1 MNMAATEKDILVL
14 EDKRYRAMIAIDEAA
29 LADLFADDLIYVH
42 SSGAIDT
49 KPSYIAALK
58 SGKFRYTK
66 CDRFEEKVR
75 IYGETALVTGRAVF
89 EAVVEGA
96 PRTLRL
102 RYLNVW
108 TKMTGGSNWGWKF
121 VGWQSCPLPA

>member
-1 MNMAATEKDILVL
+1 MNSAMEKEILGL
-14 EDKRYRAMIAIDEAA
+14 EDQRYAAMIAKDEAA
-29 LADLFADDLIYVH
+29 LEKCFGDDLIYTH
-42 SSGAIDT
+42 SSGAVDT
-49 KPSYIAALK
+49 KASYIAAIK
-58 SGKFRYTK
+58 GGKFNYIK

-75 IYGETALVTGRAVF
+75 VYGDTALVSGRAVF

-108 TKMTGGSNWGWKF
+108 TKAQSGWKF

>member
-1 MNMAATEKDILVL
+1 MKSATENEILAL
-14 EDKRYRAMIAIDEAA
+14 EVARYAAMIAIDEAA
-29 LADLFADDLIYVH
+29 LEKCFGDDLIYVH

-49 KPSYIAALK
+49 KASYIAAIK
-58 SGKFRYTK
+58 SGKFRYLK
-66 CDRFEEKVR
+66 CERFEETVR
-75 IYGETALVTGRAVF
+75 IHGETALVTGRAVF
-89 EAVVEGA
+89 EAVIEGT

-108 TKMTGGSNWGWKF
+108 TNTAAGWKF

>member
-1 MNMAATEKDILVL
+1 MVTEKDIVAL
-14 EDKRYRAMIAIDEAA
+14 EDRRYAAMIAVDEAG
-29 LADLFADDLIYVH
+29 LADCFSDDLIYVH
-42 SSGAIDT
+42 SSGVVDT
-49 KPSYIAALK
+49 KAGYIAAIK
-58 SGKFRYTK
+58 GGKYRYKK

-75 IYGETALVTGRAVF
+75 IYGSTALVSGRAVF
-89 EAVVEGA
+89 EVDVDGA

-108 TKMTGGSNWGWKF
+108 ADSGKGWKF

>member
-1 MNMAATEKDILVL
+1 MVTATEKDILAL
-14 EDKRYRAMIAIDEAA
+14 EAGRYAAMIAVDEAA
-29 LADLFADDLIYVH
+29 LEKYFSDDLIYVH

-49 KPSYIAALK
+49 KASYIAAIK
-58 SGKFRYTK
+58 SGKFRYLK
-66 CDRFEEKVR
+66 CERFEEQVR

-89 EAVVEGA
+89 EAVIEGA

-108 TKMTGGSNWGWKF
+108 TNTASGWKF